1 MLTLV
6 TLVGMLGYWA
16 GFEGYSD
23 GKLRIGLYTP
33 GAEYGYVVTNRE
45 IYLDTVFEKSDFF

>member
-23 GKLRIGLYTP
+23 GKLYIGLYTP
-33 GAEYGYVVTNRE
+33 SAEYGYVVTNRE
-45 IYLDTVFEKSDFF
+45 IYLDTVLEKK